1 MQLTRPTARWGM
13 AGLGILATSA
23 LLLTGCSGTP
33 AESDG
38 PVTLEFFNFTAG
50 ADHADQLQ
58 AIVDAF
64 EDENPNITI
73 EVTNAAFEDYFTQLQ
88 TRIAG
93 ATAPDTFE
101 LNYEN
106 FVSFASSGAL
116 LDLESVGDAIQSD
129 KFFPKAYNAF
139 NYDGVQYGLPESFS
153 DVVLYYNKDLFDA
166 AGVEYPNDS
175 WTWED
180 EAAAAKKLT
189 DPSNGVYGEYQPVQ
203 FFEFYKTLAQ
213 SGGSFFND
221 DLSEATFNSDAGV
234 QAGEWLVNKVGNTMP
249 TVAQMG
255 GKGDDLLFKEGK
267 IAMWHTGIWMFNVL
281 ATEPANW
288 DIAVEPGNIQKASHF
303 FANAAVAS
311 TSTEHPVEAAKW
323 LQFLA
328 SSDETVKQR
337 LEGEWEL
344 PAVFDDSLLAP
355 YLEKSPPESR
365 QVVFDALENVVV
377 PPVIERQ
384 QELQDI
390 VTLALEKAVQGEM
403 TVKEALDD
411 AVNQVNALL

>member
-1 MQLTRPTARWGM
+1 MHSTRPTARWGM
-13 AGLGILATSA
+13 ATLAVLATSA
-23 LLLTGCSGTP
+23 LLLSGCSSTP
-33 AESDG
+33 AEEDG
-38 PVTLEFFNFTAG
+38 PVTIEYFNFTAG
-50 ADHADQLQ
+50 ADHADKLQ

-64 EDENPNITI
+64 EEENPNITI
-73 EVTNAAFEDYFTQLQ
+73 EVSNASFDDYFTQLQ

-93 ATAPDTFE
+93 NTAPDTFE

-106 FVSFASSGAL
+106 FVSFAASGAL
-116 LDLESVGDAIQSD
+116 LDLEAAGSSIDAE
-129 KFFPKAYNAF
+129 KFFPRAFDAF
-139 NYDGVQYGLPESFS
+139 NYDGIQYGLPESFS

-166 AGVEYPNDS
+166 AGVEYPNES
-175 WTWED
+175 WTWVE
-180 EAAAAKKLT
+180 EAAAAEKLT
-189 DPSNGVYGEYQPVQ
+189 DLANGVYGEYQPVQ
-203 FFEFYKTLAQ
+203 FFEFFKTLAQ
-213 SGGSFFND
+213 SGGEFFND
-221 DLSEATFNSDAGV
+221 DLTEATFNSDAGV
-234 QAGEWLVNKVGNTMP
+234 QAGEWLVNKVGDTMP

-267 IAMWHTGIWMFNVL
+267 IAMWHTGIWMFNAL

-288 DIAVEPGNIQKASHF
+288 DIAVEPGNTTRASHF

-311 TSTEHPVEAAKW
+311 ATTDSPTAAGKW

-328 SSDETVKQR
+328 GSDETVKQR

-355 YLEKSPPESR
+355 YLAKSPPESR
-365 QVVFDALENVVV
+365 HVVFDALEAVVV